1 MRETRKSFNADENE
15 FLYLAFL
22 TAIFVGISLLPRLF
36 AV

>member
-1 MRETRKSFNADENE
+1 MRETRNRTDAFQNE
-15 FLYLAFL
+15 FLYMAFL